1 MYSPE
6 GTRVTER
13 VITFGEALNEAHRL
27 EMARDTNIVV
37 FGENVSSSWRVA
49 TRGLREEFGRERVR
63 DAPITETAFI
73 GMGVGASILGV
84 RPVVELMLVD
94 FGLVAMDQILNQ
106 MAKSRYMSGG
116 AVNVPMTLRAIYGAG
131 TSAGATHSESLYS
144 IFAHMPGIKVAVPS
158 NPYDAKGLLIA
169 SIRDNNPVLFM
180 EHRLLYDV
188 EGPVPERPYK
198 IPLGVANLVREGSD
212 VTIVATGLMV
222 GKAVEASDRL
232 KPDIGVEVID
242 PRTLVPLD
250 EEVILRSVQKTGRLV
265 VVDEDYER
273 CGFSAEVAAVAAE
286 KAFKHLTSPV
296 IRVATSNVPI
306 PFSPVLEKHVL
317 PSTDKIVRAVNSL
330 LG

>member
-1 MYSPE
+1 MT
-6 GTRVTER
+6 GRIV
-13 VITFGEALNEAHRL
+13 TFGEALNEAHRL
-27 EMARDTNIVV
+27 EMARDPNVVV
-37 FGENVSSSWRVA
+37 FGENVSSGWRVA

-84 RPVVELMLVD
+84 RPIVELMLVD

-144 IFAHMPGIKVAVPS
+144 IFAHMPGMKVAVPS

-169 SIRDNNPVLFM
+169 SIRDDDPVLFI
-180 EHRLLYDV
+180 EHRLLYDL
-188 EGPVPERPYK
+188 EGPVPEGPYE

-222 GKAVEASDRL
+222 CKAVEASDRL
-232 KPDIGVEVID
+232 KPDISVDVID

-250 EEVILRSVQKTGRLV
+250 EEAILRSVQKTGRLV

-273 CGFSAEVAAVAAE
+273 CGFSAEVAAIAAE

-296 IRVATSNVPI
+296 IRVATPNVPI
-306 PFSPVLEKHVL
+306 PFSPVLEKHLL
-317 PSTDKIVRAVNSL
+317 PSTDKIVRAVNGL

>member
-1 MYSPE
+1 MT
-6 GTRVTER
+6 GRIV
-13 VITFGEALNEAHRL
+13 TFGEALNEAHRL
-27 EMARDTNIVV
+27 EMARDTNVVV
-37 FGENVSSSWRVA
+37 FGENVSSGWRVA

-73 GMGVGASILGV
+73 GMGVGASIMGV
-84 RPVVELMLVD
+84 RPIVELMLVD

-144 IFAHMPGIKVAVPS
+144 IFAHMPGMKVAVPS

-169 SIRDNNPVLFM
+169 SIRDDDPVLFM

-188 EGPVPERPYK
+188 EGPVPEGPYE

-232 KPDIGVEVID
+232 KPDISVEVID

-250 EEVILRSVQKTGRLV
+250 EEAILRSVQKTGRLV

-273 CGFSAEVAAVAAE
+273 CGFSAEVAAIAAE

-296 IRVATSNVPI
+296 IRVATPNVPI
-306 PFSPVLEKHVL
+306 PFSPVLEKHLL
-317 PSTDKIVRAVNSL
+317 PSTDKIVRAAKGL

>member
-1 MYSPE
+1 MT
-6 GTRVTER
+6 GRIV
-13 VITFGEALNEAHRL
+13 TFGEALNEAHRL
-27 EMARDTNIVV
+27 EMARDTNVVV
-37 FGENVSSSWRVA
+37 FGENVSSGWRVA

-73 GMGVGASILGV
+73 GMGVGASIMGV
-84 RPVVELMLVD
+84 RPIVELMLVD

-144 IFAHMPGIKVAVPS
+144 IFAHMPGMKVAVPS
-158 NPYDAKGLLIA
+158 NPYDAKGLLIS
-169 SIRDNNPVLFM
+169 SIRDDDPVLFM

-188 EGPVPERPYK
+188 EGLVPEGLYE

-232 KPDIGVEVID
+232 KPDISVEVID

-250 EEVILRSVQKTGRLV
+250 EEAILRSVQKTGRLV

-273 CGFSAEVAAVAAE
+273 CGFSAEVAAIAAE

-296 IRVATSNVPI
+296 IRVATPNVPI
-306 PFSPVLEKHVL
+306 PFSPVLEKHLL
-317 PSTDKIVRAVNSL
+317 PSTDKIVRAVNGL

>member
-1 MYSPE
+1 M
-6 GTRVTER
+6 
-13 VITFGEALNEAHRL
+13 NEAHRL
-27 EMARDTNIVV
+27 EMARDTNVVV
-37 FGENVSSSWRVA
+37 FGENVSSGWRVA

-84 RPVVELMLVD
+84 RPIVELMLVD

-144 IFAHMPGIKVAVPS
+144 IFAHMPGMKVAVPS

-169 SIRDNNPVLFM
+169 SIRDDDPVLFM

-188 EGPVPERPYK
+188 EGPVPEGPYE

-212 VTIVATGLMV
+212 VTIVATGLML

-232 KPDIGVEVID
+232 KPDISVEVID

-250 EEVILRSVQKTGRLV
+250 EEAILRSVQKTGRLV

-273 CGFSAEVAAVAAE
+273 CGFSAEVAAIAAE

-296 IRVATSNVPI
+296 IRVATPNVPI
-306 PFSPVLEKHVL
+306 PFSPVLEKHLL
-317 PSTDKIVRAVNSL
+317 PSTDKIVRAVNGL

>member
-1 MYSPE
+1 
-6 GTRVTER
+6 
-13 VITFGEALNEAHRL
+13 
-27 EMARDTNIVV
+27 MARAPNVVV
-37 FGENVSSSWRVA
+37 FGENVSSGWRVA
-49 TRGLREEFGRERVR
+49 TRGLREEFSRERVR

-84 RPVVELMLVD
+84 RPIVELMLVD

-144 IFAHMPGIKVAVPS
+144 IFAHMPGMKVAVPS
-158 NPYDAKGLLIA
+158 NPYDAKGLLIS
-169 SIRDNNPVLFM
+169 SIRDDDPVLFM

-188 EGPVPERPYK
+188 EGPVPEGPYE

-222 GKAVEASDRL
+222 GKAVEASERL
-232 KPDIGVEVID
+232 KPDISVEVID

-250 EEVILRSVQKTGRLV
+250 EEAILRSVQKTGRLV

-273 CGFSAEVAAVAAE
+273 CGFSAEVAAIAAE

-296 IRVATSNVPI
+296 IRVATPNVPI
-306 PFSPVLEKHVL
+306 PFSPVLEKHLL
-317 PSTDKIVRAVNSL
+317 PSTDKIVRAVNGL